1 MISYNSVTLLD
12 STFSVPAIFLFASFI
27 SFSSKR
33 HFLVSSILSFQT
45 WIQLHICLTQFL
57 FRKQQAFSF
66 YRWVFVSVDHRLL
79 VCILLTLHYNFLAV
93 YPQVVYTVSDVL
105 VLIATSGK
113 SHFAFWSSRKKEYV
127 MSIVKDILF
136 SDRKSFLRREIAILS

>member
-57 FRKQQAFSF
+57 FRKQQTLSLSF
-66 YRWVFVSVDHRLL
+66 RFCRPPPSRLYIVDTSLQNFPSLSSSRLHCL
-79 VCILLTLHYNFLAV
+79 RCTGFNCEFNIQTKLSTE
-93 YPQVVYTVSDVL
+93 
-105 VLIATSGK
+105 K
-113 SHFAFWSSRKKEYV
+113 SHFAFWSSRKKDTLCQL
-127 MSIVKDILF
+127 SK
-136 SDRKSFLRREIAILS
+136 IAILS